1 MTPSS
6 ILILSAYPPGVHQIS
21 IEKALRQRGHAVFTA
36 GSTRDVLADLEA
48 ALKRWDPEYRYD
60 LIVRPDERLVDVLAR
75 CPFAPDL
82 ILFLESGIPFLPP
95 DIAEAPCP
103 TIAQFSE
110 DLLHADW
117 YAQLF
122 PYFDLTLCTWK
133 STEIG
138 WQRQGFDNVRQW
150 YFGARPT
157 FCVDEGLSRV
167 YDVTFLGN
175 LNPHIQRKRLPAVHR
190 IMQLRAEGVKVHVDG
205 GVYFEDYNRVLAQSK
220 IVFHRGITD
229 QVNMRVFEAMGAGCL
244 VIMQQ
249 PQDPDDPTT
258 HFFRDRE
265 EVVYCHGE
273 DDAVALIRHY
283 LAHDDERRRIAE
295 AGRQAVMSRH
305 NYSDV
310 ARALMEDVV
319 PSVGRDWRERRSER
333 LARWGKFER
342 RRHLDFARYFLT
354 TGAIQPAF
362 RELNAM
368 TGLAQDAEA
377 IHHVALML
385 SGDGQQ
391 DKAAQ
396 CFRLATML
404 DPGCALARVNRAVFA
419 LTTNRTEA
427 DAWAVEALAALDA
440 IDPARAPA
448 TALEGPYS
456 PLQYDRFRIELARA
470 YFCHPSGP
478 ERNAALAR
486 LYRYRIHQLLSD
498 RRLGQERFYEAREH
512 IDAAL
517 AILPDDGYLVYAR
530 ARTHYHRGDVEATVA
545 DLRRAIALEPFFA
558 QAQNDLACCLEATG
572 QLEEAFALAWD
583 LVSHMP
589 LVPSADMW
597 RRAGSLA
604 LKLKRLAQARDAWEH
619 VLALAPD
626 DEAAQ
631 AALDVLR
638 PCDPAPPT
646 APAAQATIIIVG
658 DDAREVQRALASVRE
673 HTPAE
678 QLSELMLV
686 TRGGN
691 AIDAFLRVFGLPVMV
706 VRGDDWKVAAE
717 QASGTHLIAL
727 DARLAVQP
735 GWLAPL
741 LAADGP
747 TMPTIVDVTGAS
759 HDGPVLAL
767 CTSRER
773 WREVVGNASVR
784 VVADSSA
791 VISPA
796 SSSATPAAPTTANV
810 AAPVAVTAPV
820 PSRMISRGLKH
831 VPSPPSQYFDFA
843 RPEVAALVP
852 AEARRVL
859 DVGCG
864 GGALGALL
872 KQRDGVEVWG
882 IEADPEAAERARA
895 RLDRVIAADLD
906 AIEALPPGTGSFDC
920 IICADVLEHLMD
932 PERTLDALLRSLAPG
947 GTLVASIPNIRHQE
961 IVLDLLVHGRWRYQP
976 SGILD
981 ATHLRFF
988 TATEIDALVGRLGL
1002 TIEHVQANG
1011 SEADSAL
1018 EILATAVE
1026 QLGGDRKRFLQES
1039 QVIQYVFRARSRAA
1053 SLARITPAAS
1063 PAAVPAPA
1071 TAARKTTS
1079 IVVLAWNEL
1088 DYTRECVK
1096 SVLAHTPAP
1105 YELILV
1111 DNGSAD
1117 ATLEFFRSVEGAKVV
1132 ANGKNLGFAGGNN
1145 RGMLASTGEYV
1156 LILNN
1161 DTLVTDGWLDGLLHA
1176 AEDDPAVGMVGPMS
1190 NYVSGPQLV
1199 GDPTYGDYPQFQAY
1213 ARDFHERHRG
1223 RRWDVNRLVGFCML
1237 MKRDVIARVGLLD
1250 ERFGLGNF
1258 EDDDYCLRA
1267 REAGFRLVIA
1277 GDVFIHHFGSRTFV
1291 GQGVDFA
1298 AAMRHGQQVF
1308 EQKWPGKLP
1317 TAPRV

>member
-6 ILILSAYPPGVHQIS
+6 ILILSAYPPGVHQVS

-36 GSTRDVLADLEA
+36 GSTRDVLADLEQ

-60 LIVRPDERLVDVLAR
+60 LIVRPDEPLADVLAR
-75 CPFAPDL
+75 CPIAPDM

-95 DIAEAPCP
+95 GIENAPCP

-122 PYFDLTLCTWK
+122 PYFDLALCTWK

-138 WQRQGFDNVRQW
+138 WQRQGYDNVRQW

-157 FCVDEGLSRV
+157 FCVDEGLPRI
-167 YDVTFLGN
+167 YDVAFLGN

-190 IMQLRAEGVKVHVDG
+190 IMQLRAEGVKVHVDA
-205 GVYFEDYNRVLAQSK
+205 GVYFQDYNRILAQSK

-229 QVNMRVFEAMGAGCL
+229 QVNMRVFEAMAAGCL

-258 HFFRDRE
+258 YFFRDRE

-310 ARALMEDVV
+310 ARALMEEIV
-319 PSVGRDWRERRSER
+319 PAVGRDWRERRRER

-342 RRHLDFARYFLT
+342 RRHLDFARYYLT
-354 TGAIQPAF
+354 NGAIQAAF
-362 RELNAM
+362 RELNAIP
-368 TGLAQDAEA
+368 GLAEDAEA
-377 IHHVALML
+377 IHLLALVL
-385 SGDGQQ
+385 AGDGQQ
-391 DKAAQ
+391 DKTTQ
-396 CFRLATML
+396 CLHLATML

-419 LTTNRTEA
+419 LMADRTEA

-448 TALEGPYS
+448 TALEGPYY
-456 PLQYDRFRIELARA
+456 PLHYDRFRIELARA

-486 LYRYRIHQLLSD
+486 LYRYRIHQLLAE
-498 RRLGQERFYEAREH
+498 RRLGQERFHEAREH
-512 IDAAL
+512 IDTAL
-517 AILPDDGYLVYAR
+517 AVLPDDGYLVYAR
-530 ARTHYHRGDVEATVA
+530 AQTHYHHGDVEATMA
-545 DLRRAIALEPFFA
+545 DLRRAIALEPFFVR
-558 QAQNDLACCLEATG
+558 AQNDLACCLEATG
-572 QLEEAFALAWD
+572 QFDEAFALSWD

-589 LVPSADMW
+589 LVPTADLW
-597 RRAGSLA
+597 RRVGGLA
-604 LKLKRLAQARDAWEH
+604 RKIGRHAEARHAYEQVLILVPGDA
-619 VLALAPD
+619 
-626 DEAAQ
+626 AAQ
-631 AALDVLR
+631 AALEELR
-638 PCDPAPPT
+638 PAEPTPPPAPP
-646 APAAQATIIIVG
+646 AQATIIIVG
-658 DDAREVQRALASVRE
+658 DDARAVQRALASVRE

-678 QLSELMLV
+678 ALAEVFLV
-686 TRGGN
+686 TRGGA
-691 AIDAFLRVFGLPVMV
+691 AIDAFLRVFGLPVTI
-706 VRGDDWKVAAE
+706 VRADNWTVAAE
-717 QASGTHLIAL
+717 QASGTHLVAL

-735 GWLAPL
+735 GWLPPL
-741 LAADGP
+741 LAAAGP
-747 TMPTIVDVTGAS
+747 AAPAIVEVTGAS
-759 HDGPVLAL
+759 HDGPILAL
-767 CTSRER
+767 CTPREG
-773 WREVVGNASVR
+773 WRQLGGDASVR
-784 VVADSSA
+784 VVPDSVAVVASA
-791 VISPA
+791 PMPA
-796 SSSATPAAPTTANV
+796 KVATPP
-810 AAPVAVTAPV
+810 AVTAPV
-820 PSRMISRGLKH
+820 ATRPISRGLKH

-852 AEARRVL
+852 ANARRIL

-882 IEADPEAAERARA
+882 IEAEPEAAERART
-895 RLDRVIAADLD
+895 RLDHVITADLD
-906 AIEALPPGTGSFDC
+906 AIEALPPDAGSFDC

-947 GTLVASIPNIRHQE
+947 GALVASIPNIRHQE

-1002 TIEHVQANG
+1002 SIEHVQANG
-1011 SEADSAL
+1011 SEPDPAL
-1018 EILATAVE
+1018 DVLATAVE

-1039 QVIQYVFRARSRAA
+1039 RVIQYVFRARARAA
-1053 SLARITPAAS
+1053 SLARITPAAP
-1063 PAAVPAPA
+1063 PATAPAPA
-1071 TAARKTTS
+1071 PAARKTTS

-1096 SVLAHTPAP
+1096 SVLAHTSSP
-1105 YELILV
+1105 YELVLV

-1145 RGMLASTGEYV
+1145 RGILAATGDHV
-1156 LILNN
+1156 VILNN
-1161 DTLVTDGWLDGLLHA
+1161 DTLVTDGWLDGLLGA
-1176 AEDDPAVGMVGPMS
+1176 AEEDPTIGIVGPMS

-1199 GDPTYGDYPQFQAY
+1199 TDPTYGDYPQLQAY
-1213 ARDFHERHRG
+1213 AHDFRERHRG
-1223 RRWDVNRLVGFCML
+1223 RRWDVTRLVGFCML
-1237 MKRDVIARVGLLD
+1237 MKRDVIATVGLLD

-1308 EQKWPGKLP
+1308 EQKWPGRLP
-1317 TAPRV
+1317 TAARM